1 MNGKETRK
9 EHELRRW
16 LLQQDNASE
25 AQHIVGWSDDST
37 MTWFKHADG
46 KPYRS
51 PISRGL
57 REFLNK
63 HASYGPEE
71 IEELAE
77 RACGT
82 TRRTKEFLAR
92 IEKDR

>member
-71 IEELAE
+71 RGTGGTCMRHNAQNE
-77 RACGT
+77 RIPCAN
-82 TRRTKEFLAR
+82 
-92 IEKDR
+92 